1 MVADYVQLFAK
12 TMRALHALYVFV
24 PCPTFCFLVCINA
37 VGWNEEEKGIWG
49 FCKRINLRMR
59 WDGGFA
65 SDGFET

>member
-1 MVADYVQLFAK
+1 
-12 TMRALHALYVFV
+12 MRTLYPLHVFEL
-24 PCPTFCFLVCINA
+24 CPAFSLLVCIDA
-37 VGWNEEEKGIWG
+37 VGRNEEEKGIWG